1 MLITNRLRQLRKSL
15 DLTQQ
20 NMGKLCGISKSA
32 YSMIENGRS
41 KLTMRNRALIID
53 ALNVNESW
61 LDTGTGDMF
70 ISGRKPSKSLNLVSN
85 LPPKDYLMVPVFSV
99 DVIDSISVLDKS
111 LILKYVPF
119 VNAQPED
126 LSMVVIGNSMA
137 PIFPPGATALLH
149 PMQQWRTYVEFG
161 QVYLIVLSDGRKIL
175 KEIRRPLDAQKAI
188 THFVCHSYN
197 LEYDQTELPISIIK
211 NLYIVKAVFYQ
222 TCM

>member
-70 ISGRKPSKSLNLVSN
+70 ISGRKPSKSLDR
-85 LPPKDYLMVPVFSV
+85 KSV
-99 DVIDSISVLDKS
+99 V
-111 LILKYVPF
+111 
-119 VNAQPED
+119 
-126 LSMVVIGNSMA
+126 
-137 PIFPPGATALLH
+137 
-149 PMQQWRTYVEFG
+149 
-161 QVYLIVLSDGRKIL
+161 
-175 KEIRRPLDAQKAI
+175 
-188 THFVCHSYN
+188 
-197 LEYDQTELPISIIK
+197 
-211 NLYIVKAVFYQ
+211 
-222 TCM
+222 